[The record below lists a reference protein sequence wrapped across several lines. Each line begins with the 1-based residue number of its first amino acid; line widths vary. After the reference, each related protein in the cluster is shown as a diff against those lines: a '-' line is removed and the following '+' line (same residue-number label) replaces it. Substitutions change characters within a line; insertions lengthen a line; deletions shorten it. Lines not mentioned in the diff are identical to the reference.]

1 MKRIFFILFIILFL
15 GCKPSGNCNNS
26 VKGSDANVTSGFID
40 NNQSHQSVLE
50 DAFVRNRTS
59 SDNIQAIWNLS
70 FKVLN
75 DKSKKSFDIG
85 INIIKDSPL
94 TIGNIL
100 IKGIRIDDEKI
111 IAVDSLSIF
120 GKKSSGST
128 GSIEY
133 NSESNITFNSV
144 KLQDKTLFVN
154 LGYIMKNQTIVSQK
168 SFQKKAYYD
177 IKMYV
182 SNLNLGAV
190 VLDDAYSLQIEY
202 DKFYTFPSQSHYLS
216 GLIII
221 ED

>member
-1 MKRIFFILFIILFL
+1 MKRIFFILFTVLFL
-15 GCKPSGNCNNS
+15 GCKPSGNCNNI
-26 VKGSDANVTSGFID
+26 VKGSDENITSEVID

-50 DAFVRNRTS
+50 DAFVRNRKS
-59 SDNIQAIWNLS
+59 NDNIQAIWNLS
-70 FKVLN
+70 FKVFN

-100 IKGIRIDDEKI
+100 IKGIRVDDKKI

-144 KLQDKTLFVN
+144 ELQDETLFVN

-177 IKMYV
+177 IKIYV
-182 SNLNLGAV
+182 SHLNLDAV

-202 DKFYTFPSQSHYLS
+202 DKFYTFPSKSHYLS

>member
-1 MKRIFFILFIILFL
+1 MVLFI
-15 GCKPSGNCNNS
+15 GCKPSGDCNNS
-26 VKGSDANVTSGFID
+26 LKGSDYDNVTSGFID
-40 NNQSHQSVLE
+40 NNQSNQPILK
-50 DAFVRNRTS
+50 DAFVRNRKS

-70 FKVLN
+70 FKVFN

-85 INIIKDSPL
+85 INITKDNPS

-100 IKGIRIDDEKI
+100 IKGIHIDNEKI

-133 NSESNITFNSV
+133 NSDSNITFNSV

-168 SFQKKAYYD
+168 SFQKKAFYD
-177 IKMYV
+177 VKIYV
-182 SNLNLGAV
+182 SNLNLGTV
-190 VLDDAYSLQIEY
+190 ILDDSYSLQIEY
-202 DKFYTFPSQSHYLS
+202 DKFYTFPSTSHYFS

-221 ED
+221 EED

>member
-1 MKRIFFILFIILFL
+1 MVLFI
-15 GCKPSGNCNNS
+15 GCKPSGDCNNS
-26 VKGSDANVTSGFID
+26 RKGSDDDNVTSGFID
-40 NNQSHQSVLE
+40 NNQSNQPILK
-50 DAFVRNRTS
+50 DAFVRNRKS

-70 FKVLN
+70 FKVFN

-85 INIIKDSPL
+85 INITKDNPS

-100 IKGIRIDDEKI
+100 IKGIHVNNEKI

-133 NSESNITFNSV
+133 NSDSNITFNSV

-177 IKMYV
+177 IKIYV
-182 SNLNLGAV
+182 SNLNLGTV
-190 VLDDAYSLQIEY
+190 ILDDAYSLQIEY
-202 DKFYTFPSQSHYLS
+202 DNFYTFPSTSHYLS

-221 ED
+221 EED

>member
-1 MKRIFFILFIILFL
+1 MVLFI
-15 GCKPSGNCNNS
+15 GCNPSGDCNKS
-26 VKGSDANVTSGFID
+26 PKGSDTNVTSGFID
-40 NNQSHQSVLE
+40 NNQSNQSVLE
-50 DAFVRNRTS
+50 DTFVRNRKS

-70 FKVLN
+70 FKVFN

-85 INIIKDSPL
+85 INITKDNPS

-100 IKGIRIDDEKI
+100 IKGIHIDNEKI

-133 NSESNITFNSV
+133 NSDSNITFNSV
-144 KLQDKTLFVN
+144 KFQDKTLFVN

-177 IKMYV
+177 IKIYV
-182 SNLNLGAV
+182 SNLNLGTV
-190 VLDDAYSLQIEY
+190 ILDDAYSLQIEY
-202 DKFYTFPSQSHYLS
+202 DKFYTFPSTSHYLS

-221 ED
+221 EED

>member
-1 MKRIFFILFIILFL
+1 MVLFI
-15 GCKPSGNCNNS
+15 GCKPSGDCNNS
-26 VKGSDANVTSGFID
+26 LKGSDANVTSGFID
-40 NNQSHQSVLE
+40 NNQSNQSVLE
-50 DAFVRNRTS
+50 DTFVRNRKS

-70 FKVLN
+70 FKVFN

-85 INIIKDSPL
+85 INITKDNPS

-100 IKGIRIDDEKI
+100 IKGIHVNNEKI

-133 NSESNITFNSV
+133 NSDSNITFNSV

-177 IKMYV
+177 IKIYV
-182 SNLNLGAV
+182 SNLNLGTV
-190 VLDDAYSLQIEY
+190 ILDDAYSLQIEY
-202 DKFYTFPSQSHYLS
+202 DKFYTFPSTSHYLS

-221 ED
+221 EED

>member
-1 MKRIFFILFIILFL
+1 MKRIFFILFIALFL
-15 GCKPSGNCNNS
+15 GCNPSGNCNNI
-26 VKGSDANVTSGFID
+26 VKGSDANITSGFID

-50 DAFVRNRTS
+50 DAFVRNRKS
-59 SDNIQAIWNLS
+59 SDDIQAIWNLS
-70 FKVLN
+70 FKVFN

-144 KLQDKTLFVN
+144 EFQDKTLFVN

-190 VLDDAYSLQIEY
+190 VLDDAYNLQIEY
-202 DKFYTFPSQSHYLS
+202 DKFYTFPSKSHYLS

>member
-1 MKRIFFILFIILFL
+1 MKRIFFILFIALFI
-15 GCKPSGNCNNS
+15 GCKPSGNCNNI
-26 VKGSDANVTSGFID
+26 VKGSDANITSGFID

-50 DAFVRNRTS
+50 DAFVRNRKS
-59 SDNIQAIWNLS
+59 SDDIQAIWNLS
-70 FKVLN
+70 FKVFN

-144 KLQDKTLFVN
+144 DFQDKTLFVN

-190 VLDDAYSLQIEY
+190 VLDDAYNLQIEY
-202 DKFYTFPSQSHYLS
+202 DKFYTFPSKSHYLS